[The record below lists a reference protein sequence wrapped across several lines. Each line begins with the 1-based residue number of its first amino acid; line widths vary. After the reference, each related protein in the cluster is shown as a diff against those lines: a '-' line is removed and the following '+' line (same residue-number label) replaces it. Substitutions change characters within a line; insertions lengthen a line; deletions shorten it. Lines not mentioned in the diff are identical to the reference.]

1 MLEVTSDEG
10 GIMVVLEES
19 FVVMVY
25 LDNQADRYWR
35 DGKILITSLTLCLM
49 PDLTC
54 LTTMLIET

>member
-10 GIMVVLEES
+10 GIVVVLEES

-25 LDNQADRYWR
+25 LDNQADRYWC
-35 DGKILITSLTLCLM
+35 DGKILITSLCLM

-54 LTTMLIET
+54 LTTMLIETR